1 MKKSKTQMTK
11 AELIKLLKEKETTIS
26 SMQTEL
32 DSLRNDRVALDTIVT
47 DQDTSILIASLNKR
61 VKKLEERLKES
72 K

>member
-1 MKKSKTQMTK
+1 
-11 AELIKLLKEKETTIS
+11 
-26 SMQTEL
+26 MQTEL

>member
-1 MKKSKTQMTK
+1 MTK

>member
-11 AELIKLLKEKETTIS
+11 AELIKLLKEKEATIS

-32 DSLRNDRVALDTIVT
+32 DSLRNDRIALDTIVT
-47 DQDTSILIASLNKR
+47 DQDTSFLIASLNKR